1 MQRDWS
7 KKDTLVALAGLQ
19 VLYPKNLGPDRM
31 NAYVTHLYDIAPNTL
46 LAAVQSLAHTKTFL
60 PSIAEIREA
69 ARDIQHLAD
78 GEDDGEWFTAWYEVR
93 RAVAKVGRAGHP
105 VFTDPVLTDVIHYFG
120 WYNLCTMPA
129 ADESII
135 KAQFRQVYTS
145 IKEKKRMKE
154 EYRTAVRQLADEA
167 QQGKYQRFGDQL
179 IKLAQKMGMEEVSE
193 HDKVQR
199 LATRHPG
206 TSPD

>member
-19 VLYPKNLGPDRM
+19 VLYAKDLGPERM
-31 NAYVTHLYDIAPNTL
+31 NAYVNHLYDIPPNTL

-60 PSIAEIREA
+60 PAIAEIREA
-69 ARDIQHLAD
+69 ARNIQHLAD
-78 GEDDGEWFTAWYEVR
+78 GEEDGEWFEAWYEVR
-93 RAVAKVGRAGHP
+93 RAVAKVGHSGHP
-105 VFTDPVLTDVIHYFG
+105 TFTNPILKEVIHYFG
-120 WYNLCTMPA
+120 WYTLCTMPA
-129 ADESII
+129 SDESII
-135 KAQFRQVYTS
+135 KAQFRQVYTA
-145 IKEKKRMKE
+145 IQEKKRMKE
-154 EYRTAVRQLADEA
+154 EYRTAVNQLADEA
-167 QQGKYQRFGDQL
+167 KQGKYQRFGDQL

-199 LATRHPG
+199 IASRHPG